1 MRHCYSSCFF
11 PLSFLVKTIPFG
23 IVLKISMLC
32 VEVYLGT
39 CYQLSWSYFQYF
51 QDSFEESWK
60 HLLNVRIHQSFHY
73 WWNGFMDYWWQLFL
87 IPVSFP
93 LKVFFFEI
101 IAGIWAASFRAFRDH
116 GAVLSLRTWL
126 PQLHFQSYDLK
137 SSELV
142 QRLRRALNRKQ
153 WRSFG
158 N

>member
-1 MRHCYSSCFF
+1 MDLWTIDDNFF
-11 PLSFLVKTIPFG
+11 NSRKFSTKG
-23 IVLKISMLC
+23 
-32 VEVYLGT
+32 
-39 CYQLSWSYFQYF
+39 
-51 QDSFEESWK
+51 
-60 HLLNVRIHQSFHY
+60 
-73 WWNGFMDYWWQLFL
+73 
-87 IPVSFP
+87 
-93 LKVFFFEI
+93 FFFRNHRKCK
-101 IAGIWAASFRAFRDH
+101 GIWAASFRAFRDH

>member
-101 IAGIWAASFRAFRDH
+101 IANVKEFGQHLSEHSEIM
-116 GAVLSLRTWL
+116 VLSCHW
-126 PQLHFQSYDLK
+126 
-137 SSELV
+137 ELGSHNFIFK
-142 QRLRRALNRKQ
+142 AMI
-153 WRSFG
+153 
-158 N
+158 